1 MSELNNHWQK
11 LARLARQAP
20 KTAETGAPFG
30 FATRVA
36 ARWAV
41 AEPPA
46 PSAWDV
52 WEQFS
57 LRSLVVAGAL
67 VVAVLMLQWSI
78 FAALLAWPEA
88 TARALGA
95 PALVL
100 LAMGT
105 WTVFGGMLLTYVPK
119 ALIRIPLTPLPLHVP
134 QV

>member
-1 MSELNNHWQK
+1 MSEPKDNWQR
-11 LARLARQAP
+11 LARLARKAP
-20 KTAETGAPFG
+20 QSPEAEAPFG

-67 VVAVLMLQWSI
+67 VVAVLFTSYDIATPGWTQQYTVADATFDPI
-78 FAALLAWPEA
+78 FEE
-88 TARALGA
+88 
-95 PALVL
+95 
-100 LAMGT
+100 
-105 WTVFGGMLLTYVPK
+105 
-119 ALIRIPLTPLPLHVP
+119 
-134 QV
+134 